1 MRLNRFYIFTM
12 RFGELVRRSRL
23 ERGWS
28 QAVLAARLGV
38 TQRYVSAVE
47 GGESDNPK
55 LETICTFAAAL
66 EWRFY
71 QLKPIFACLVLN
83 GVSER
88 EEDCHV

>member
-1 MRLNRFYIFTM
+1 M

-28 QAVLAARLGV
+28 QAFLAEQLGV

-47 GGESDNPK
+47 GGESDNPQ

-71 QLKPIFACLVLN
+71 QLKPIFACLMLN
-83 GVSER
+83 PSAER
-88 EEDCHV
+88 EEECHV